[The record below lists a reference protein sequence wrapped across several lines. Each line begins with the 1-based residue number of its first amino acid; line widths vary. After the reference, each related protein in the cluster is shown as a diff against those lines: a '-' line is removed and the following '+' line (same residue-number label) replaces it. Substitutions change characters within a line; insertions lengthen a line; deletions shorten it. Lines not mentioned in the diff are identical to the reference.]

1 MTDNIEQFFNAYL
14 TRDVS
19 SVYTEDVPK
28 EMMASEVNEDGWY
41 EWKLIPG
48 SLSNDDYKKVA
59 AEFGTSLPISFIEWH
74 KRYFFAD
81 CDCSIVRLPHSLP
94 SQPLA
99 EITANLDWYLAEQLI
114 PLGLIPFANEGNDTG
129 PLVFDTRGSFE
140 TNDYPIRV
148 YDHEYDGDLDGL
160 SEIIFSSFN
169 KMLACLTHFLNE
181 TNTRKNFEVIADF
194 YTIDPNG
201 AGSTGQSYW
210 ESWIAMGRANFE
222 EFGY

>member
-28 EMMASEVNEDGWY
+28 EMIASEVNKNGWY

-59 AEFGTSLPISFIEWH
+59 AEFGTSLPVSFIEWH

-94 SQPLA
+94 SQPLT
-99 EITANLDWYLAEQLI
+99 EITANLDWYLPEQLI
-114 PLGLIPFANEGNDTG
+114 PLGLIPFGNEGNDTG
-129 PLVFDTRGSFE
+129 PLVFDTRSSVE

>member
-1 MTDNIEQFFNAYL
+1 MTDNIEQFFDAYL
-14 TRDVS
+14 TKEIR

-28 EMMASEVNEDGWY
+28 DMMAPEVNEDGWY

-48 SLSNDDYKKVA
+48 SLSDDDYKKVD
-59 AEFGTSLPISFIEWH
+59 AEFGTSLPVSFIEWH

-94 SQPLA
+94 SKPLA
-99 EITANLDWYLAEQLI
+99 EITANLDWYLPEQLI

-129 PLVFDTRGSFE
+129 PLVFDTRGSVE

-181 TNTRKNFEVIADF
+181 TNTRKHFEVIADF
-194 YTIDPNG
+194 YTIDPDG
-201 AGSTGQSYW
+201 AGSTGRSYW
-210 ESWIAMGRANFE
+210 ESWITMGRANFE
-222 EFGY
+222 EFGN

>member
-1 MTDNIEQFFNAYL
+1 MTDQIEKFFNAYL
-14 TRDVS
+14 TKGAR
-19 SVYTEDVPK
+19 SVYTEDIPK
-28 EMMASEVNEDGWY
+28 EMMASEVDEDEWY

-48 SLSNDDYKKVA
+48 TFTPEDYKRVA
-59 AEFGTSLPISFIEWH
+59 TQFGVTLPESFIEWH

-99 EITANLDWYLAEQLI
+99 EIITNLDWYIPEQLI
-114 PLGLIPFANEGNDTG
+114 PLGLIPFASEGNDTG
-129 PLVFDTRGSFE
+129 PLVFDTRGSVE

-148 YDHEYDGDLDGL
+148 YDHEYDGELDGL
-160 SEIIFSSFN
+160 SEIIFSSFD

-181 TNTRKNFEVIADF
+181 TNTRKHFEVIPDF
-194 YTIDPNG
+194 YAIDPDG
-201 AGSTGQSYW
+201 AGAAGRPYW
-210 ESWIAMGRANFE
+210 ESWIVMGRANFE